1 MKRNE
6 TGKLNKQKIC
16 LMLFAGFLMSF
27 LVTMLYIGGDLNF
40 QEFSSAGRV
49 YDFSQKEICKTV
61 SRWRY
66 SEEEE
71 GFWIRKDNAL
81 KKYLLDGGE
90 HKWRYLYITVKE
102 LSMSPIPAN
111 IVYYNKENK
120 KITEQSISL
129 EQGENIII
137 LNEEI
142 PMYRMGI
149 RLLEGDGQFIAIQSM
164 QLRWNP
170 SGIAPGRFEKIFLI
184 SYGGFLA
191 ALGGYFFVRRKGIVK
206 IPEKGQGY
214 FKQWIDLLMY
224 AYHLCIDGAGKIIYD
239 KFPKKERRFFRRL
252 LFCLIF
258 LWMVFANVS
267 GWIVNN
273 ERYRY
278 HILICSVMILLISVF
293 TWEKPVKGQNWTTVI
308 CKAWF
313 LLAVGMV
320 ISDLFVDTRAK
331 FAGIA
336 MLLPCGIL
344 IAVWRSMKQP
354 KELVYEILQ
363 ALEIDFGIAVIYC
376 MVFRTKKLTIQ
387 YNGIFRSSDE
397 FSMYAVLMLSVFMM
411 EIYWLINKEKRDF
424 RKFIVYMTGAAVSF
438 YFVIRAAAGTGIA
451 AVLCIF
457 LILTVRE
464 CRVHRKW
471 IEKMKKI
478 VSTVVFAS
486 GVAFLCV
493 CAVHFSTKYLPEF
506 LHTELKYNN
515 ERLVSNVSPEEMKAF
530 EELQPGLMKGVV
542 SRESME
548 IPVIQRNYIR
558 KLGMIGR
565 GEKVKVFRKAV
576 PAYSGYLQQAYR
588 YGIFILLPYV
598 ILQIGMAAKG
608 IRECRRSKEEGDF
621 SLWIFMVSA
630 IFICFSMRGN
640 TETAFGHPLWLC
652 FYMLAGFWFED
663 AAVMK
668 AEMTDAQYS

>member
-6 TGKLNKQKIC
+6 TGKLNKLRIF
-16 LMLFAGFLMSF
+16 LMVFAGFLMSF
-27 LVTMLYIGGDLNF
+27 LVTMIYIGGDLNF
-40 QEFSSAGRV
+40 KEFTSAGRV

-66 SEEEE
+66 SEEAE

-90 HKWRYLYITVKE
+90 HRWRYLYITVRE

-111 IVYYNKENK
+111 IVYYSKENK

-149 RLLEGDGQFIAIQSM
+149 RLLDGDGQFIAIQSM

-170 SGIAPGRFEKIFLI
+170 SGMAPGRFEKIFLI
-184 SYGGFLA
+184 SYGAFLVI
-191 ALGGYFFVRRKGIVK
+191 LGGYFLLRRKGIIK

-214 FKQWIDLLMY
+214 FKQWIDLLRY
-224 AYHLCIDGAGKIIYD
+224 AYHLCIDRAGKINYD
-239 KFPKKERRFFRRL
+239 KFQKKERSFFRRL
-252 LFCLIF
+252 SFSLIF
-258 LWMVFANVS
+258 LWMIFANVS

-308 CKAWF
+308 CKAW
-313 LLAVGMV
+313 LILAAGMV

-336 MLLPCGIL
+336 LLLPCGIL
-344 IAVWRSMKQP
+344 IAAWRSMEQP

-376 MVFRTKKLTIQ
+376 MIFRTKKLTIQ

-411 EIYWLINKEKRDF
+411 EIYWLINKEKRNF
-424 RKFIVYMTGAAVSF
+424 RKFTFYMAGAAVSF
-438 YFVIRAAAGTGIA
+438 YFVIRAAVGTGIA

-457 LILTVRE
+457 LILAVRE
-464 CRVHRKW
+464 CRMYRKW
-471 IEKMKKI
+471 VVKMQKI
-478 VSTVVFAS
+478 GSTVVLAA
-486 GVAFLCV
+486 GIAFLCV
-493 CAVHFSTKYLPEF
+493 CAVHFSTKCLPDF
-506 LHTELKYNN
+506 LHTAIEYNN
-515 ERLVSNVSPEEMKAF
+515 ERLVTNVSPEEMKAF
-530 EELQPGLMKGVV
+530 EELQPGLMKGAV

-548 IPVIQRNYIR
+548 IPVIQKNYIR
-558 KLGMIGR
+558 KLGLIGR

-576 PAYSGYLQQAYR
+576 PAYSAYLQQAYR

-608 IRECRRSKEEGDF
+608 FTECRRRKAEGDV

-630 IFICFSMRGN
+630 IFICFSIGGN
-640 TETAFGHPLWLC
+640 AETAFGHPLWFC
-652 FYMLAGFWFED
+652 FYILGGFWFED
-663 AAVMK
+663 TAALK
-668 AEMTDAQYS
+668 APMTDTQYS